1 MFKIAVDGYRW
12 TSARDY
18 YRVCQLL
25 KLQAEWD
32 QEDINAA
39 YDKIDELNEH
49 IRRVEKE
56 RRKKK

>member
-1 MFKIAVDGYRW
+1 MFKILVDGYRFG
-12 TSARDY
+12 TMHDY

-25 KLQAEWD
+25 KLQAEWN

-49 IRRVEKE
+49 IRRLEKE
-56 RRKKK
+56 RCVEK